1 MVARRIMLAWLLVVG
16 GSPVCAQ
23 TAADP
28 RALIGEWSGLAT
40 QISPRGAG
48 SRGAYTLAIERV
60 EGAKVYCLARSL
72 NCVALA
78 SKPGM
83 RCSVTNVQ

>member
-1 MVARRIMLAWLLVVG
+1 MTDLGSSSGAVRGLRCSMSQSIREDKLRR
-16 GSPVCAQ
+16 
-23 TAADP
+23 
-28 RALIGEWSGLAT
+28 R
-40 QISPRGAG
+40 RG
-48 SRGAYTLAIERV
+48 V